1 MEEKDVKKTAE
12 QKTADEILHS
22 KGVSS
27 TEQKGATALQNFLGS
42 SIAFVIVLEL
52 AIIIFFGVLSRPGT
66 FLTLDNFMNIL
77 LNSSQMVILAI
88 GLTFVIAS
96 GHMDLS
102 VGMTLILTSIIGAKV
117 FKAVASTPEL
127 LAVGEYP
134 HLGAGIICGIG
145 AALICGAL
153 CGALNA
159 FTTGSVK

>member
-145 AALICGAL
+145 
-153 CGALNA
+153 
-159 FTTGSVK
+159 SVK